1 MAKKPRA
8 SLKSPTSTVYDPAN
22 APIIYFD
29 GAPCYG
35 SSGGIV
41 HVTLAAGRHLLEENQ
56 VAVDAVAVAFL
67 RCSIPAAKS
76 LKEALE
82 RALLMATPRTEGGGN

>member
-1 MAKKPRA
+1 MAKKSRT
-8 SLKSPTSTVYDPAN
+8 LTKSPTSTVYDLAN
-22 APIIYFD
+22 APVIYFD

-41 HVTLAAGRHLLEENQ
+41 HVTLAAGRHLLEDNQ

-67 RCSIPAAKS
+67 RCSIPAARS

-82 RALLMATPRTEGGGN
+82 RALLMATPRSEGGGN